1 MKKPL
6 PTRDFGL
13 QKWILTKELE
23 RRIDIAV
30 KFGRWLHVVH
40 KRMEK
45 AYVSLCDCNP
55 VTLQWDENESGVYLF
70 RRSENMWCECFALA
84 LYLHSRIEEL
94 KK

>member
-13 QKWILTKELE
+13 QKLIQTKELE

-30 KFGRWLHVVH
+30 KFGRWLHEMDA
-40 KRMEK
+40 RISSATYML
-45 AYVSLCDCNP
+45 AMGSQYAM
-55 VTLQWDENESGVYLF
+55 QWDDKRTTYVF
-70 RRSENMWCECFALA
+70 RDAEDMWCESFAWA